1 VKGCGR
7 IAVSCG
13 DGQGLLFTVGGVSE
27 AGEDVLLGEVGE
39 VGEDFGVG
47 HAGGEVGEDVVDGD
61 SHSSNAGFAA
71 AFAGFEGDDVL
82 VVHGWLSGRSMPI
95 LAYRSIFLPL
105 S

>member
-61 SHSSNAGFAA
+61 SIPRMQG
-71 AFAGFEGDDVL
+71 
-82 VVHGWLSGRSMPI
+82 
-95 LAYRSIFLPL
+95 LPL
-105 S
+105 RLPGSRVMMSW